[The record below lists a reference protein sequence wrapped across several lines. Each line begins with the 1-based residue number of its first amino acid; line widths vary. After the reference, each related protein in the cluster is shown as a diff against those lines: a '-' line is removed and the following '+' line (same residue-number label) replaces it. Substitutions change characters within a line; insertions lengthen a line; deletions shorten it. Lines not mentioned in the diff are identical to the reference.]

1 MPPKRGVGAAPAA
14 AAAAAAAAAQR
25 GQGSSSSSSS
35 SAVQQLQSRESDD
48 ATDPSVGLNIS
59 QLSVLAGVPKDIMEA
74 STVAPVAS
82 SVAGGAEYSAVLNK
96 VGQAGVDNRSST
108 NDEEEGEVVDDNES
122 GQPAH
127 ADSSQPKK
135 KRKSRVEKVE
145 ECPDS
150 TLSSKLHTLSR
161 SSFSPALLKLGA
173 VSVAS
178 KLVNKLWSKLMS
190 TDPFATEARLL
201 QESAVLFRDCLEGR
215 VIAFDSFWKPEG
227 SYLGGK
233 PYVFR
238 LFRDKRINVMQ
249 IIVRCCDPSA
259 CHM

>member
-1 MPPKRGVGAAPAA
+1 
-14 AAAAAAAAAQR
+14 
-25 GQGSSSSSSS
+25 
-35 SAVQQLQSRESDD
+35 
-48 ATDPSVGLNIS
+48 
-59 QLSVLAGVPKDIMEA
+59 
-74 STVAPVAS
+74 
-82 SVAGGAEYSAVLNK
+82 
-96 VGQAGVDNRSST
+96 
-108 NDEEEGEVVDDNES
+108 
-122 GQPAH
+122 
-127 ADSSQPKK
+127 
-135 KRKSRVEKVE
+135 
-145 ECPDS
+145 
-150 TLSSKLHTLSR
+150 
-161 SSFSPALLKLGA
+161 LLKLGA

-215 VIAFDSFWKPEG
+215 VIAFDSFWSPEG